1 MDRSFGEGY
10 ISKVKQ
16 VQQQSRQNEGEF
28 DEQKA
33 SVATIAGDVALNEL
47 QTILLTLNGVF
58 LLIIPTISYVLAKRT
73 LKPVELTLNAQRQF
87 VSDASHELKTPL
99 SILNGEMD
107 VVLKKKRKAEDYRKI
122 ILSSKEEIVRLSNLV
137 ENLLF
142 LARNGQSKLLT
153 LNETV
158 DLTDTI
164 TTVMNQLQKRIKEKS
179 LAVTFRPA
187 KESVSIHGQ
196 PDLLQQL
203 IFNLL
208 DNAVKYTSPNGSI
221 VIRLDWR
228 LNEAII
234 SIQDSGIGIPV
245 FEQEKIFDRF
255 YRVDTS
261 RSKVK
266 GYGLGLS
273 IVKEVVEKH
282 RGKIQIESEI
292 EKGTTFT
299 VILPYV

>member
-1 MDRSFGEGY
+1 M
-10 ISKVKQ
+10 
-16 VQQQSRQNEGEF
+16 
-28 DEQKA
+28 
-33 SVATIAGDVALNEL
+33 
-47 QTILLTLNGVF
+47 
-58 LLIIPTISYVLAKRT
+58 
-73 LKPVELTLNAQRQF
+73 
-87 VSDASHELKTPL
+87 
-99 SILNGEMD
+99 
-107 VVLKKKRKAEDYRKI
+107 
-122 ILSSKEEIVRLSNLV
+122 
-137 ENLLF
+137 
-142 LARNGQSKLLT
+142 
-153 LNETV
+153 